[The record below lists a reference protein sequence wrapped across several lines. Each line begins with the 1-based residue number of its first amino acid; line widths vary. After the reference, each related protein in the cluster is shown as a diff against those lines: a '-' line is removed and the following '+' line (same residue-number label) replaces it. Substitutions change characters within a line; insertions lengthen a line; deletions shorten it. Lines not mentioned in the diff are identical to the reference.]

1 MFVRQHAAFCVQF
14 EAARGKLDVV
24 RDITTRPAARSDIG
38 ALAQTLARAFADDPV
53 MRWMIPD
60 ERARRRRLPR
70 LFSALTRYHHLDHG
84 GVEIASSADGIGA
97 AALWDPPGMWQQTR
111 SAELRSL
118 PTMLLT
124 LGTAALRGQA
134 AAELMK
140 KHHPEEPHWYLAV
153 IGSDPTVRGGGF
165 GQALMR
171 SRLDRVDAEHAPAY
185 LESSNPVNVP
195 YYERFGFEV
204 TGEMTL
210 PNGGPSLIPMWRQPR

>member
-1 MFVRQHAAFCVQF
+1 MREIQTRAA
-14 EAARGKLDVV
+14 
-24 RDITTRPAARSDIG
+24 TRADIG
-38 ALAQTLARAFADDPV
+38 DLSQTLARAFADDPV
-53 MRWMIPD
+53 MKWMIPD
-60 ERARRRRLPR
+60 AQVRRRRLPR
-70 LFSALTRYHHLDHG
+70 LFAALTKHQHLDHG
-84 GVEIASSADGIGA
+84 GVEVASSADGIGA
-97 AALWDPPGMWQQTR
+97 AALWDPPGKWQQTR
-111 SAELRSL
+111 GDELRTG
-118 PTMLLT
+118 PIMLWT
-124 LGTAALRGQA
+124 LGTAVLRGQA

-204 TGEMTL
+204 TGEMVL